1 MKMAT
6 SSERSPP
13 PFPESED
20 QELETEEVG
29 AQDSDDGED
38 IFLDSVSVSESNAMF
53 SQLANY

>member
-13 PFPESED
+13 PFPEFED

-29 AQDSDDGED
+29 AQDSYDGED